1 MGSETDRS
9 RAEGAPPGGP
19 RDYALLEGEPASA
32 GIRRIADGRAADAL
46 DHLRRAEGE
55 GLTEGVHE
63 ARKSLKKLRSV
74 LRLVRPRLGEG
85 LYRLENG
92 RFGDAGRV
100 LSDLRDADALSESVD
115 ALRERFARDLHPA
128 ALEPLARALE
138 AARGDTPALAGTAP
152 PQVGRAI
159 AIIEAGRAGI
169 SQWPLDRDGFA
180 LVRPGLRYAY
190 ARGGTGLAAVAR
202 RPDEEAVHEWRKR
215 VKDLWYMT
223 AVLERT
229 FPAVLGAAAEQAHEL
244 SSLLGDHHD
253 LAVLAARLTAD
264 PDLLGGAL
272 PAATMADL
280 IETRQAELIERALP
294 LGRRLYAEKPKRFC
308 ARIDAYWRA

>member
-9 RAEGAPPGGP
+9 VGGGEPPGGP

-55 GLTEGVHE
+55 GLAEGVHE

-115 ALRERFARDLHPA
+115 ALRERFSRDLHPA
-128 ALEPLARALE
+128 ALGPLASALE
-138 AARGDTPALAGTAP
+138 ADGGRTAGRTAP

-159 AIIEAGRAGI
+159 AMIEAGRAGI
-169 SQWPLDRDGFA
+169 SQWPLDRDGFG

-190 ARGGTGLAAVAR
+190 ARGRNRMEAVAR
-202 RPDEEAVHEWRKR
+202 RADEESVHEWRKR

-264 PDLLGGAL
+264 PALLGGAL
-272 PAATMADL
+272 PAPTMADL
-280 IETRQAELIERALP
+280 IESRQAELIERALP
-294 LGRRLYAEKPKRFC
+294 LGRRLYAEKPKRFS
-308 ARIDAYWRA
+308 ARIEAYWRA